1 MRTLSRGFR
10 SFRRHWARNLIIVI
24 LLAVCLTFSLS
35 MLAVKLA
42 ADQQVKSVKA
52 TVGNYAEVSVS
63 SEALMAYFEQQRSM
77 TQAERNAQARTM
89 TDLEEMANR
98 AESLVPE
105 EVTDTFSKVD
115 EVRTYDKLLSASVT
129 VSGLTS
135 TSVTPLFQI
144 REGSTSSSSS
154 GRFQFEGNTDAA
166 ALADFVDGRK
176 QLFSG
181 SLYTYADYKNANPV
195 VVVEKNLAETNELEV
210 GDTIEASISGASGSN
225 SKLELKIIG
234 IYETVEAERSSE
246 SSGGNSQAMTNPMG
260 NILYS
265 PLSVVQK
272 MNATPGY
279 VTTGSYYFDSVDH
292 TEQLQAVF
300 SSQVGEDSTYALT
313 TDESNY
319 QAIADPLIK
328 VGKTSLIGLGG
339 ALGACALIVLL
350 AMGIT
355 IGSRTKELG
364 VLKAL
369 GASNRQVITQYAVEV
384 VCITLVAIILAMG
397 ATTIIGQ
404 KLGNWM
410 LSGNQ
415 TSSSTQETAQ
425 VAGVPAAGN
434 SGSAPSGAPTGPGAM
449 GQAFGQRLRNQVM
462 NTSAQEQAASIQVV
476 YRGSLFLY
484 GILLLVMISL
494 LGMAVPVI
502 WIVRIRPARILSM
515 E

>member
-10 SFRRHWARNLIIVI
+10 SFRRHWARNLVIII

-42 ADQQVKSVKA
+42 ADQQVNTVKA

-77 TQAERNAQARTM
+77 TESERNAQSRTM
-89 TDLEEMANR
+89 TDLEELLNR
-98 AESLVPE
+98 AENLVPE
-105 EVTDTFSKVD
+105 DVTDTFSKAD

-135 TSVTPLFQI
+135 TEVTPLFQL
-144 REGSTSSSSS
+144 REGSTSSAS
-154 GRFQFEGNTDAA
+154 GNRFQFEGNTDAA
-166 ALADFVDGRK
+166 ALADFVDGQK
-176 QLFSG
+176 TLTSG

-195 VVVEKNLAETNELEV
+195 VIVEKNLAETNSLAV
-210 GDTIEASISGASGSN
+210 GDTIEASISGATGSN
-225 SKLELKIIG
+225 SKLELTVIG
-234 IYETVEAERSSE
+234 IYETVEAERSSD
-246 SSGGNSQAMTNPMG
+246 SSGGSQAMTNPMG
-260 NILYS
+260 STLYA
-265 PLSVVQK
+265 PLSVVQEL
-272 MNATPGY
+272 NATPGY
-279 VTTGSYYFDSVDH
+279 VSTGSYYFDSVDH
-292 TEQLQAVF
+292 TDQLQAAF
-300 SSQVGEDSTYALT
+300 SSQVGEDSNYALT
-313 TDESNY
+313 TDESSY
-319 QAIADPLIK
+319 QSIADPLLK
-328 VGKTSLIGLGG
+328 VSKTSLIGLGG

-369 GASNRQVITQYAVEV
+369 GATNGQVIAQYAVEV

-397 ATTIIGQ
+397 ATTVIGQ

-415 TSSSTQETAQ
+415 ASNSTQQTQQ
-425 VAGVPAAGN
+425 VAVPGGGN
-434 SGSAPSGAPTGPGAM
+434 VSVPSGAPSGAGSGGM
-449 GQAFGQRLRNQVM
+449 AFGQRLRNQVM
-462 NTSAQEQAASIQVV
+462 NTSAQQQAASLQVV
-476 YRGSLFLY
+476 YRGSLFLW
-484 GILLLVMISL
+484 GILLLAMISL

-502 WIVRIRPARILSM
+502 WIARIRPARILSM

>member
-1 MRTLSRGFR
+1 MRVLSRGFR
-10 SFRRHWARNLIIVI
+10 SFRRHWARNLIIVV

-52 TVGNYAEVSVS
+52 TVGNYAEISVS
-63 SEALMAYFEQQRSM
+63 SDALMAEFEEQRSM

-89 TDLEEMANR
+89 TDLEELMNR
-98 AESLVPE
+98 AENLVPE
-105 EVTDTFSKVD
+105 DVTDTFSKID
-115 EVRTYDKLLSASVT
+115 EVRTYDKLLSSSVT

-135 TSVTPLFQI
+135 TSVTPLFQL
-144 REGSTSSSSS
+144 REGSTSSSSGS
-154 GRFQFEGNTDAA
+154 SYQFEGNTDAS
-166 ALADFVDGRK
+166 ALADFVDGQK
-176 QLFSG
+176 QLVSG

-195 VVVEKNLAETNELEV
+195 VVVEQTLAEENELEV
-210 GDTIEASISGASGSN
+210 GDTIEATISGASGAN
-225 SKLELKIIG
+225 SEMELTVIG
-234 IYETVEAERSSE
+234 IYETVEAERSDE
-246 SSGGNSQAMTNPMG
+246 SGGEASQAMTNPMG
-260 NILYS
+260 NTLYA
-265 PLSVVQK
+265 PLSVVQTL
-272 MNATPGY
+272 NATPGY
-279 VTTGSYYFDSVDH
+279 VSTGSYYFDSVDH
-292 TEQLQAVF
+292 TDQVQAAF
-300 SSQVGEDSTYALT
+300 TNQVGEDSNYALT
-313 TDESNY
+313 TDESSY
-319 QAIADPLIK
+319 TAIADPLIK
-328 VGKTSLIGLGG
+328 VSKTSLIGLGG

-369 GASNRQVITQYAVEV
+369 GATNGQVIAQYAVEV

-397 ATTIIGQ
+397 ATTMIGQ

-410 LSGNQ
+410 LEGNQ
-415 TSSSTQETAQ
+415 ESSTQQTTQ
-425 VAGVPAAGN
+425 VANAPANGSSMTVPNGGT
-434 SGSAPSGAPTGPGAM
+434 SGGGPTNM
-449 GQAFGQRLRNQVM
+449 AFGQRLRNQVM

-484 GILLLVMISL
+484 GIMLLVIISL